1 MIHIVC
7 VLYGDGT
14 CIPNEN
20 CFFSHLLLSE
30 QLNVLI
36 NSQGVSALCWILEW
50 EMKEEEEKKYKMNS
64 FQVSYGLKYSSWI

>member
-20 CFFSHLLLSE
+20 CFSHLLLSE

-36 NSQGVSALCWILEW
+36 NSQGVSAYVEYWN
-50 EMKEEEEKKYKMNS
+50 EK
-64 FQVSYGLKYSSWI
+64 

>member
-1 MIHIVC
+1 MQLLVNHDGERAKKKSIKFMTHIVC

-20 CFFSHLLLSE
+20 CIFFSHLLLSE

-36 NSQGVSALCWILEW
+36 NSQGVSAYVGCWNE
-50 EMKEEEEKKYKMNS
+50 N
-64 FQVSYGLKYSSWI
+64 

>member
-1 MIHIVC
+1 VSKQAKKEEKKSIKFMIHIVC

-36 NSQGVSALCWILEW
+36 NSQGVSAYVEYWN
-50 EMKEEEEKKYKMNS
+50 EK
-64 FQVSYGLKYSSWI
+64 